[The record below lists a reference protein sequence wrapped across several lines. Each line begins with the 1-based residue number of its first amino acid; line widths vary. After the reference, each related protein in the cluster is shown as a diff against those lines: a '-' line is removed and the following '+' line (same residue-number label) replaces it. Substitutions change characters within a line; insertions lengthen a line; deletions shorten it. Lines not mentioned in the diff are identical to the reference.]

1 MLRHNKSRVLLHL
14 DNSPVHKRSDL
25 LSAFKQ
31 NGVEVSYFPA
41 RMTSL
46 LQPADVGWFR
56 SLKAQYHS
64 KWQEWY
70 LSSPKSFTKASN
82 LKSPGYAK
90 VINWISEIWQNFD
103 KEIIIRSFESTGI
116 TSTNEDDYN
125 NLLRAALNNKAPPT
139 HTLIDNHVI
148 DELIAFDHGYDDDGE
163 GSNSEDEDH
172 EIRSD
177 NSDDSGD
184 SDDSDDG
191 NSGDSDDGDSDD
203 SDDGDSEQ
211 DNDDG
216 EQDNDD
222 SEQDNDDSEQDNDD
236 SEQDN
241 DDSEQDNDDGEQD
254 NDDSEQDNDDSDD
267 GFNSYLSE
275 LRRPRRVAS
284 FASQSARFRGPF
296 KIPST
301 DDSGE
306 L

>member
-31 NGVEVSYFPA
+31 NRVEVSYFPA

-56 SLKAQYHS
+56 SMKAQYHS

-125 NLLRAALNNKAPPT
+125 NLLRAALKNKAPPT
-139 HTLIDNHVI
+139 HTLVDNHVI

-163 GSNSEDEDH
+163 GSKSICEVSMT
-172 EIRSD
+172 I
-177 NSDDSGD
+177 
-184 SDDSDDG
+184 
-191 NSGDSDDGDSDD
+191 
-203 SDDGDSEQ
+203 
-211 DNDDG
+211 
-216 EQDNDD
+216 
-222 SEQDNDDSEQDNDD
+222 
-236 SEQDN
+236 
-241 DDSEQDNDDGEQD
+241 
-254 NDDSEQDNDDSDD
+254 
-267 GFNSYLSE
+267 
-275 LRRPRRVAS
+275 
-284 FASQSARFRGPF
+284 
-296 KIPST
+296 
-301 DDSGE
+301 
-306 L
+306 